1 MIIITIITITTISIV
16 LLKNSGAR
24 DLYLEI
30 VDPANLTAWKGAI
43 ETQIAKSGN

>member
-1 MIIITIITITTISIV
+1 MIIITIITISIV

-30 VDPANLTAWKGAI
+30 VNPANLTAWYGAL
-43 ETQIAKSGN
+43 EVQIAKFGN